1 MYDKEQVSINEAK
14 AFAEE
19 INAIECVR
27 KMKNGSIVELY
38 REIGRKFLDLT
49 QKFTK
54 KLNKYVDY

>member
-19 INAIECVR
+19 RNAIYKCVT
-27 KMKNGSIVELY
+27 KMENGSIVELY

-49 QKFTK
+49 
-54 KLNKYVDY
+54 